1 MRHHPFEAAAMQ
13 RRSFSIALAATP
25 ALMLSPAIGHG
36 QSLASLT
43 DADATKGLKTALEL
57 GATNAVKLLG
67 RQDGFWANPK
77 VRIPL
82 PDALQQASKLLKA
95 MGRKQQVEELEL
107 AINRAAE
114 NAVPLAKNLLVN
126 AVQTMSVTD
135 AKNILTGGETSV
147 TSFFAERTRSPLTT
161 QFLPVV
167 KQATSKVGL
176 AAKYDRFASQA
187 AGVGLL
193 KKEDASIDQ
202 YVTRKALD
210 GLYLM
215 IAEQEKSFRQ
225 NPMGATSDIVKRV
238 FGSMR

>member
-1 MRHHPFEAAAMQ
+1 MRHPPFEAVAMQ
-13 RRSFSIALAATP
+13 RRSFSIALAAMP
-25 ALMLSPAIGHG
+25 ALVLSPAVGHA

-57 GATNAVKLLG
+57 GAANAVKLLG

-82 PDALQQASKLLKA
+82 PDALQQASTILKA

-126 AVQTMSVTD
+126 AVKTMSVTD
-135 AKNILTGGETSV
+135 AKNILAGGETSV

-176 AAKYDRFASQA
+176 AAKYDRIASQA

-210 GLYLM
+210 GLYLV
-215 IAEQEKSFRQ
+215 IGEEEKKIRRDPVGTGSAILQ
-225 NPMGATSDIVKRV
+225 KV
-238 FGSMR
+238 FGAIR